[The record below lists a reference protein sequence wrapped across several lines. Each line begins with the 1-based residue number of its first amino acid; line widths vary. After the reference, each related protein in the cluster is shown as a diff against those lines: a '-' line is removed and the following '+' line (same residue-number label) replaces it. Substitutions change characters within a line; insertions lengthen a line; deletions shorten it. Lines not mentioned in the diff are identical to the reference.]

1 MDGDPVEE
9 EPSQKRPITLA
20 ELFDSVFPQ
29 YLAIGMSSAEY
40 WHGDPKL
47 VRAYRKAWEMKR
59 DQRNWEMW
67 LQGMYYYDAL
77 EFSRW
82 FDQKKRWILK
92 SGDVDFALDLPSI
105 VKSRPLHEDTR
116 CNVLLNLEK
125 VRHFLFVN
133 GPYIIT
139 KITFLALYRQF
150 SIFV

>member
-29 YLAIGMSSAEY
+29 YLAIGMSGAEY

-77 EFSRW
+77 VRVAPVM
-82 FDQKKRWILK
+82 RA
-92 SGDVDFALDLPSI
+92 ALS
-105 VKSRPLHEDTR
+105 K
-116 CNVLLNLEK
+116 EK
-125 VRHFLFVN
+125 VEPGKYPTR
-133 GPYIIT
+133 PYPLT
-139 KITFLALYRQF
+139 EKQMREQEEERQKTMFDKFLADMKASDRRQKQRTEGEAR
-150 SIFV
+150 